1 MIFVDVE
8 DTKKNHPGRNLADL
22 LTLLRHKQERSDRL
36 VGTVGWTSDE
46 SPFFCGVAIEIPIFW
61 GATIN

>member
-36 VGTVGWTSDE
+36 VGTVGWTPDE
-46 SPFFCGVAIEIPIFW
+46 SPCFFVVAIEIPFF
-61 GATIN
+61 GEATKN